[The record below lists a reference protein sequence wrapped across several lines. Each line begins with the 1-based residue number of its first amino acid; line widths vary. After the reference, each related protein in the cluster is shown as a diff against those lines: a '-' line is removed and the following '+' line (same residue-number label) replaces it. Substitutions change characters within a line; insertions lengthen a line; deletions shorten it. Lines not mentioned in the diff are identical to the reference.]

1 MTIVLSYQLED
12 EDYLENRLEG
22 CGDII
27 DAEDTTEV
35 RSEKERGDGDDTT
48 RYPDTSMGV
57 YGRFQVC

>member
-1 MTIVLSYQLED
+1 M
-12 EDYLENRLEG
+12 ENRLEG
-22 CGDII
+22 CWDII

-48 RYPDTSMGV
+48 RYPNTSMGV